1 MAKDSFP
8 IRLHEARLMMRL
20 SMEQLAK
27 LTGGIITKQ
36 SISRYEK
43 GIMHPKRDAQRAL
56 AQALN
61 ISEEYFKEDN
71 LKIDMPMLRTASN
84 GRLNDEQLKSIEA
97 KLAFWSEQ
105 YLAKER
111 EANYHTSFENPIKGI
126 TVLSMEDAIQT
137 ADCLRQQW
145 HCGDGPIVSI
155 LRVLERK
162 GIKILSAEL
171 PDGVLGLST
180 WADGQHPLI
189 ILDMR
194 LEKTSTEQ
202 IRFTAAHELAHLLL
216 TLPEGA
222 ELGVEKRCHKFAS
235 FFLFP
240 RQTFIEEMGGENREE
255 LTLDEMIDL
264 KEQYGVSIAAQVH
277 EAWDLHMISREHYDW
292 WYNERIH
299 KNKKEIGWGHYPYP
313 ETIGRE
319 KRLNS
324 IMNHIK
330 NKEDCGGNEQH
341 TSTHHR
347 A

>member
-1 MAKDSFP
+1 MTKDNFAV
-8 IRLHEARLMMRL
+8 RLHEARLMMHL
-20 SMEQLAK
+20 SMENLAK

-56 AQALN
+56 AQALC

-105 YLAKER
+105 YLTKEQ

-126 TVLSMEDAIQT
+126 TVLSMEDAIQA
-137 ADCLRQQW
+137 ADHLRQQW

-155 LRVLERK
+155 LRLLERK

-180 WADGQHPLI
+180 WADGGHPLI
-189 ILDMR
+189 VLDLR
-194 LEKTSTEQ
+194 PGKDSVER

-216 TLPEGA
+216 TLPKEA
-222 ELGVEKRCHKFAS
+222 ELGVEKRCNMFAS
-235 FFLFP
+235 FFIIP
-240 RQTFIEEMGGENREE
+240 KSTYIEEMGGSHREE
-255 LTLDEMIDL
+255 VTVEEMIDI
-264 KEQYGVSIAAQVH
+264 KEQYGLSLQALII
-277 EAWDLHMISREHYDW
+277 EARDYGIIETPYKRW
-292 WYNERIH
+292 WYDKYLKDNP
-299 KNKKEIGWGHYPYP
+299 KEIGLGSYPYP

-330 NKEDCGGNEQH
+330 NKEEEDY
-341 TSTHHR
+341 
-347 A
+347 AK

>member
-8 IRLHEARLMMRL
+8 IRLREARLMMRL

-43 GIMHPKRDAQRAL
+43 GIMHPKRDALRAL

-126 TVLSMEDAIQT
+126 TVLSMEDAIQA
-137 ADCLRQQW
+137 ADHLRQQW

-155 LRVLERK
+155 LRLLERK

-180 WADGQHPLI
+180 WADGGHPLI
-189 ILDMR
+189 VLDLR
-194 LEKTSTEQ
+194 PGKDSVER

-216 TLPEGA
+216 TLPKEA
-222 ELGVEKRCHKFAS
+222 ELGVEKRCNMFAS
-235 FFLFP
+235 FFIIP
-240 RQTFIEEMGGENREE
+240 KSTYIEEMGGSHREE
-255 LTLDEMIDL
+255 VTVEEMIDI
-264 KEQYGVSIAAQVH
+264 KEQYGLSLQALII
-277 EAWDLHMISREHYDW
+277 EARDYGIIETPYKRW
-292 WYNERIH
+292 WYDKYLKDNP
-299 KNKKEIGWGHYPYP
+299 KEIGLGSYPYP

-330 NKEDCGGNEQH
+330 NKEEEDY
-341 TSTHHR
+341 
-347 A
+347 AK